1 MNARRQVS
9 VSRNPEI
16 VKTGILD
23 AAQAEFMAEGYAG
36 ASTNRI
42 VERFGRSKPT
52 VFRHFPTKR
61 ALFEGVVARIA
72 ARWAE
77 QVDWRGIPTDVPAE
91 WLRSFATRALQ
102 WVMSDDTIFVSRM
115 AVASGHEFPEVVD
128 TFRGL
133 AVEPIQRVIAG
144 RLRAWTKEGLLEC
157 HEPKRDAEGFL
168 DLTISGLV
176 SRRLYGVPDLS
187 PSEVRRHMEHRVAI
201 FLRGMEARQA
211 TRR

>member
-1 MNARRQVS
+1 MTPRRQVS

-16 VKTGILD
+16 VKASILD
-23 AAQAEFMAEGYAG
+23 AAQAEFMAEGYDG

-72 ARWAE
+72 ERWAE
-77 QVDWRGIPTDVPAE
+77 QVDWRGIPTDVPE
-91 WLRSFATRALQ
+91 DWLRSFATRALQ

-128 TFRGL
+128 TFRSL
-133 AVEPIQRVIAG
+133 AVEPIQRVIAD
-144 RLRAWTKEGLLEC
+144 RLRAWTKAGLLQC
-157 HEPKRDAEGFL
+157 NDPRRDAEGFL
-168 DLTISGLV
+168 DVTISGLV

-187 PSEVRRHMEHRVAI
+187 ESDLRRHMEHRVTI
-201 FLRGMEARQA
+201 FLKGMEARPA
-211 TRR
+211 RRK

>member
-1 MNARRQVS
+1 MTPGRQVS
-9 VSRNPEI
+9 ASRNPDI
-16 VKTGILD
+16 VRASILD

-72 ARWAE
+72 ERWSE
-77 QVDWRGIPTDVPAE
+77 QVDWRGIPTDVPDQ

-115 AVASGHEFPEVVD
+115 GVAAGHEFPEIVN
-128 TFRGL
+128 TFRSL
-133 AVEPIQRVIAG
+133 AVEPIQRVIAD
-144 RLRAWTKEGLLEC
+144 RLRAWAKAGLLRC
-157 HEPKRDAEGFL
+157 TDPKQDAEAFL
-168 DLTISGLV
+168 DITISGLV

-187 PSEVRRHMEHRVAI
+187 ESEVRRHMERRVTI
-201 FLRGMEARQA
+201 FLKGMEARPVS
-211 TRR
+211 RK

>member
-1 MNARRQVS
+1 
-9 VSRNPEI
+9 
-16 VKTGILD
+16 
-23 AAQAEFMAEGYAG
+23 MAEGYAG

-52 VFRHFPTKR
+52 LFRHFPTKR

-72 ARWAE
+72 ARWTE
-77 QVDWRGIPTDVPAE
+77 QVDWRGIPADQPEV

-115 AVASGHEFPEVVD
+115 AVAAGHEFPEVVD
-128 TFRGL
+128 TFRSL
-133 AVEPIQRVIAG
+133 AVEPIQRVVAD
-144 RLRAWTKEGLLEC
+144 RLRAWTKAGLLDC
-157 HEPKRDAEGFL
+157 HQPKRAAESFL

-187 PSEVRRHMEHRVAI
+187 ELEIRRHMEHNVGI
-201 FLRGMEARQA
+201 FLKGTEARTA
-211 TRR
+211 SRK